1 MATKLHGRILLN
13 KIPKELIITDTDK
26 DGKTRKSIW
35 IDVVENYGNQP
46 DQYGNTH
53 AVVLYSKETGKI
65 YLGNLKPQEFGAASQ
80 APAAPAASAAPAPAQ
95 EPAKDDNDLPF

>member
-26 DGKTRKSIW
+26 EGKTRKSIW

-80 APAAPAASAAPAPAQ
+80 ASAPAAPAPAQ
-95 EPAKDDNDLPF
+95 EPAKEEDDLPF

>member
-1 MATKLHGRILLN
+1 MATKLRGLLN
-13 KIPKELIITDTDK
+13 LSKIDKNLITTNAK
-26 DGKTRKSIW
+26 GEKCIW

-65 YLGNLKPQEFGAASQ
+65 YLGNLKPQEFGAPRSQ
-80 APAAPAASAAPAPAQ
+80 APAPAAPAAPAPAQ
-95 EPAKDDNDLPF
+95 EPAKEEEDLPF